1 MVRNFERIEVAHYFF
16 IQHAKFLYAIRPLP
30 MGILEVF

>member
-1 MVRNFERIEVAHYFF
+1 MCAISRESKLRTTFF
-16 IQHAKFLYAIRPLP
+16 MPHAKFLYAIRPLP